1 MHIKLIENHHKD
13 LNSSNRDKYLKESIN
28 ISDLTIMR
36 ASELLY
42 DNICENP
49 NGGFSDDD
57 LIQTVREFTYV
68 KKQFRLTNY
77 TQFYVVYAPDAINYV
92 VDGFIARKEQT
103 VGDAEIQIFDM
114 KLENYGNILF
124 ARVESNVT
132 LYYFKSRQ
140 DINKIIDYI
149 NSNEKEG

>member
-1 MHIKLIENHHKD
+1 ML
-13 LNSSNRDKYLKESIN
+13 
-28 ISDLTIMR
+28 
-36 ASELLY
+36 
-42 DNICENP
+42 
-49 NGGFSDDD
+49 
-57 LIQTVREFTYV
+57 
-68 KKQFRLTNY
+68 KKQFGLTNY

-140 DINKIIDYI
+140 DIDKIIDYI
-149 NSNEKEG
+149 NNNEKDG

>member
-1 MHIKLIENHHKD
+1 MYIKLIENHHKD
-13 LNSSNRDKYLKESIN
+13 LNSSKRDKYLKESIN

-36 ASELLY
+36 ADELLQ
-42 DNICENP
+42 NICENP
-49 NGGFSDDD
+49 NGGYSDDD
-57 LIQTVREFTYV
+57 LIQTVRELTYV
-68 KKQFRLTNY
+68 KKQFGLTNY

-140 DINKIIDYI
+140 DIDKIIDYI
-149 NSNEKEG
+149 NSNEKDG